1 MEVLL
6 AFIVLCFFIA
16 LYTFLCMKIAKI
28 RGGED
33 SSEVFLISFFLS
45 PLLGVLF
52 VIAQLIR
59 DHNEDY
65 VNSNNSEK

>member
-6 AFIVLCFFIA
+6 AFIVLCFIA

-65 VNSNNSEK
+65 VSSNSKEE